1 MNGKKKKIQDLN
13 EILSDIIDEKIKK
26 YASGDEVWEEKPV
39 DINTFIDSPDYLN
52 ISGTVY
58 PGIRKLLHDFL
69 QLDEKT
75 GWIKY
80 NECIIIAGQGSGK
93 SSFVAIVTV
102 YLVYILLCMREPQ
115 RFFNLSLNSRIQ
127 IINCAPSGDEARK
140 VVFGY
145 ISNFVNGCTWFK
157 NKGYI
162 PNPEVKSELQF
173 PKGIYIT
180 PGSSSAKPALG
191 YNLLITIFDEMTSF
205 DKTSSRDACKELY
218 DLLIGRMKRRFW
230 GKELFLG
237 ISTAGTVDDFI
248 EERFK
253 ECERNPK
260 GFAHRLAIWEVKPF
274 LFSGETF
281 NYKVTDVSG
290 NVVKEIQVPIE
301 LKEDLERNPIA
312 FLRDVVGIPSSARS
326 PFFKDFTQVLESI
339 NNGKINPVPEIG
351 WEVGGYSRPLP
362 FYPGDLLNRLDK
374 IDFFKGKP
382 GVKYY
387 IGLDLSKG
395 VRDKCG
401 FSLVH
406 PEKSIE
412 VTKWNKEGKPYV
424 TILPVIE
431 VDLVTRFVAEPD
443 NEIDFGDVRE
453 VIFQLHHKF
462 GFNIHL
468 ICSDSFESMDFKQ
481 IMVKAGYRYT
491 VFSADT
497 HREVFDTFLEL
508 IKDKRIIWYR
518 HEPLLYELQR
528 LEDLVVKIDHPTTS
542 GKDITDALVLACY
555 FAVGQELVERKVGT
569 PVTRGNVKAVIAP
582 GLFGS
587 SNSQGQ
593 SLPFNVREK
602 LGY

>member
-1 MNGKKKKIQDLN
+1 MSPKKKKVQDLN
-13 EILSDIIDEKIKK
+13 KVLSGLIDEKIEK
-26 YASGDEVWEEKPV
+26 YAVGDEVWEENPV

-52 ISGTVY
+52 ISDTLY
-58 PGIRKLLHDFL
+58 PGVRNLLQDFL

-80 NECIIIAGQGSGK
+80 NECIIIAGQGCGK
-93 SSFVAIVTV
+93 SSFVSIVIV
-102 YLVYILLCMREPQ
+102 YLIYILLCMRDPQ
-115 RFFNLSLNSRIQ
+115 KFFNLSFNSRIQ
-127 IINCAPSGDEARK
+127 IINCAPSGEEAKK

-162 PNPEVKSELQF
+162 PNPDVKSELQF
-173 PKGIYIT
+173 PKGIYVT

-205 DKTSSRDACKELY
+205 DKTSSHDSCKELY
-218 DLLIGRMKRRFW
+218 NLLIGRMKRRFW

-237 ISTAGTVDDFI
+237 ISTAGTIDDFI

-253 ECERNPK
+253 ECERSPK
-260 GFAHRLAIWEVKPF
+260 GFARRLSIWESKPF

-281 NYKVTDVSG
+281 NYKVVDVAG
-290 NVVKEIQVPIE
+290 NVIKELQIPVE
-301 LKEDLERNPIA
+301 LKSDLETSPVA
-312 FLRDVVGIPSSARS
+312 FLRDVVGIPSASRS

-339 NNGKINPVPEIG
+339 NKEKINPVPELG
-351 WEVGGYSRPLP
+351 WDVGGYGKPLP
-362 FYPGDLLNRLDK
+362 FYPNDLLNRIESL
-374 IDFFKGKP
+374 DFFRGKP

-401 FSLVH
+401 FALVH

-412 VTKWNKEGKPYV
+412 VPKWNNEGKPYV

-431 VDLVTRFVAEPD
+431 VDLVTRFVAHPES
-443 NEIDFGDVRE
+443 EIDFGDIRE
-453 VIFQLHHKF
+453 VIFQLHHKL

-481 IMVKAGYRYT
+481 IMIKSGYKYT

-528 LEDLVVKIDHPTTS
+528 LEDLVTKIDHSVSS

-555 FAVGQELVERKVGT
+555 FAVGQELAEKNIKPT
-569 PVTRGNVKAVIAP
+569 VTRRRINAVTAP
-582 GLFGS
+582 GIFGLG
-587 SNSQGQ
+587 SNSQHF
-593 SLPFNVREK
+593 PFRPQDK